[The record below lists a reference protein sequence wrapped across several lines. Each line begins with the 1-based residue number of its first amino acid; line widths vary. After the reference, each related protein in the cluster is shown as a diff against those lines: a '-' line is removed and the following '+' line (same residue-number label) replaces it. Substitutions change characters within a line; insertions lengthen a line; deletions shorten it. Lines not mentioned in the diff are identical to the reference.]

1 MNTFKIKKSLKERFV
16 FVLAIV
22 VSGLFYSVQS
32 MADATY
38 YLVRHG
44 EKQIDGTDDPELTP
58 RGELRAKYLAQQLAK
73 ANITKIYSSDYK
85 RTLSTAK
92 PLADL
97 LGLTVESYDP
107 RDLEKFSTTLLGEVG
122 QILIVGHSNTTPNLV
137 ALLSGSEVDPIDDAE
152 YENLYQI
159 VLVDGKAILS
169 RFRIFPLDDAIDES
183 LDKVDESLDKIIEST
198 VDS

>member
-1 MNTFKIKKSLKERFV
+1 M
-16 FVLAIV
+16 LAIV

-44 EKQIDGTDDPELTP
+44 EKQIDGTNDPELTA
-58 RGELRAKYLAQQLAK
+58 RGDLRAKYLAEQLAK

-85 RTLSTAK
+85 RTQSTAK
-92 PLADL
+92 PLSDF

-137 ALLSGSEVDPIDDAE
+137 TLLSGSKVDPIDDDE
-152 YENLYQI
+152 YENLYQV
-159 VLVDGKAILS
+159 VLVDGNAILS
-169 RFRIFPLDDAIDES
+169 RFRIFPLDETIEETLDETI
-183 LDKVDESLDKIIEST
+183 K
-198 VDS
+198 